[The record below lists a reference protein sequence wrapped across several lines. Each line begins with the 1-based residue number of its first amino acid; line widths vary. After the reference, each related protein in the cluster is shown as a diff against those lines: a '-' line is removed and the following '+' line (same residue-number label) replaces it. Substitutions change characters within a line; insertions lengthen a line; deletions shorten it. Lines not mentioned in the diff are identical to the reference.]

1 MHVFYD
7 KKVATLFAVV
17 EVQTAAETEL
27 LAAKEKVAL
36 CNQKSRKYTGN
47 YMLLSASNTKP
58 DYY

>member
-1 MHVFYD
+1 MHVLHD

-17 EVQTAAETEL
+17 KVQTVAETEL
-27 LAAKEKVAL
+27 LPAKEEVAL
-36 CNQKSRKYTGN
+36 CNQKSREYTAN